1 MSYVIN
7 ISSDEEE
14 DDDVQV
20 LEFRK
25 QTQQLIDQ
33 PPPKVVKKLNETECP
48 VCFDSVA
55 VATSTT
61 CGHVFCLECL
71 QQSISASL
79 ARGQTRGKKGVGLC
93 PMCRKSCAFKDAV
106 VLRLRTGEKIMPPA
120 SADSQEPPSQESEAR
135 RDSKSSESSVDLD
148 ELFWDTVNSVL

>member
-7 ISSDEEE
+7 VSSDDEE

-33 PPPKVVKKLNETECP
+33 PPPKVVKKLNEIECP
-48 VCFDSVA
+48 VCFDRVS
-55 VATSTT
+55 VATSST

-93 PMCRKSCAFKDAV
+93 PMCRKQAAFKDTV
-106 VLRLRTGEKIMPPA
+106 VLRLRTGDKVMPQDPA
-120 SADSQEPPSQESEAR
+120 ENKEGSSDRNGSDEQDESNS
-135 RDSKSSESSVDLD
+135 DTFSDLD
-148 ELFWDTVNSVL
+148 ELFLDG